1 MPGTAESH
9 PHRDSVIVVGAGPA
23 GLAAVLALA
32 RHGIPT
38 VLIDTGDGTAREG
51 SRSCALDAE
60 TYAFA
65 AELVRGRL
73 AGAGQPWGPLRIRRR
88 STTVP
93 AVRGTDGSAAPA
105 PERFGLSQQRL
116 EQALL
121 DTVRET
127 PLVTVRWRHRVEG
140 IDQRKDAV
148 TVVARG
154 PRGVIQEQGAWLVA
168 ADGAHSSV
176 RRALGVRFPGRPRVD
191 RLLCADVKVALP
203 RPPWDES
210 PVEPW
215 LFVDP
220 PFQRDGTVLAQPL
233 PSDVWRLTWQLPLV
247 HGVAKA
253 ADATALIPVHG
264 DPGDPRRTVNRVRAV
279 LRTLEAM
286 HPDGNPDDGPV
297 PPVHDLLWQGEFEV
311 HQRLARRFRIGRVLL
326 AGDAAH
332 LVHPTVADGVD
343 LGLQDARNLAWKL
356 ALVLRRRAP
365 ERLIETYHGERR
377 SAARRRLAYGE
388 DALHFFSPRGAAQ
401 KVGRRLTIMG
411 ARGKGTTLRRLD
423 PRALFAD
430 SQPEYAGSP
439 LLTAGPGV
447 GAPVGDVPVVRADGQ
462 RAQLSACLDAGMVVV
477 LVAPGIEVWEGRR
490 WRDAGLMPLLRA
502 RLGELPVASE
512 LVVTPEYPGATAHT
526 LLVVRPD
533 GYLTA
538 WLPPG
543 RDDELLPAIMRGVGR
558 RTADPVAAAVPE

>member
-23 GLAAVLALA
+23 GLASVLALA
-32 RHGIPT
+32 RQGIRT
-38 VLIDTGDGTAREG
+38 VLIDAGDGTAREG
-51 SRSCALDAE
+51 SRSCALDAV

-65 AELVRGRL
+65 TELVGGRL

-93 AVRGTDGSAAPA
+93 PVRGSDGSAAPA

-127 PLVTVRWRHRVEG
+127 ALVTVLWRHRVEG
-140 IDQRKDAV
+140 IDQHKDAV

-154 PRGVIQEQGAWLVA
+154 PRGVIQQQGAWLVA
-168 ADGAHSSV
+168 ADGAHSAV

-247 HGVAKA
+247 HGIAKA
-253 ADATALIPVHG
+253 ADATALIPVQG
-264 DPGDPRRTVNRVRAV
+264 DPGDPRRTANRVRAV
-279 LRTLEAM
+279 LRTLEGL
-286 HPDGNPDDGPV
+286 HPDGDTDAA
-297 PPVHDLLWQGEFEV
+297 PVHDLLWQGEFEV

-356 ALVLRRRAP
+356 ALVMRRRAP

-401 KVGRRLTIMG
+401 KVGRRLTLMG

-430 SQPEYAGSP
+430 AYPEYAGSP
-439 LLTAGPGV
+439 LLTPGPGV
-447 GAPVGDVPVVRADGQ
+447 GAPVEDIPVVRADGQ
-462 RAQLSACLDAGMVVV
+462 RAQLSVCLDAGLVFV

-502 RLGELPVASE
+502 RLGELPLESE

-543 RDDELLPAIMRGVGR
+543 GELLAAALRAVGR
-558 RTADPVAAAVPE
+558 RPDAVVAAVPE

>member
-23 GLAAVLALA
+23 GLASVLALA
-32 RHGIPT
+32 RQGVPT
-38 VLIDTGDGTAREG
+38 VLIDAGDGTAREG
-51 SRSCALDAE
+51 SRSCALDAA

-65 AELVRGRL
+65 AGLAGGRL

-88 STTVP
+88 STDVP
-93 AVRGTDGSAAPA
+93 TLRGPDESAEPA
-105 PERFGLSQQRL
+105 STERFGLSQQRL

-121 DTVRET
+121 DTVRAT
-127 PLVTVRWRHRVEG
+127 PLVTALWRHRVEG
-140 IDQRKDAV
+140 IEQHTDSV
-148 TVVARG
+148 TVLARG
-154 PRGVIQEQGAWLVA
+154 PRGVIQQRGAWLVA
-168 ADGAHSSV
+168 ADGAHSAV

-233 PSDVWRLTWQLPLV
+233 PSDMWRLTWQLPLAQ
-247 HGVAKA
+247 GIAKA

-264 DPGDPRRTVNRVRAV
+264 DPGDPRRTTHRVRAV

-286 HPDGNPDDGPV
+286 NPDADTAADPV
-297 PPVHDLLWQGEFEV
+297 YDLVWTGEFEV

-332 LVHPTVADGVD
+332 LVHPTVADAVD
-343 LGLQDARNLAWKL
+343 LALQDARNLAWKL
-356 ALVLRRRAP
+356 ALVIRRRAP
-365 ERLIETYHGERR
+365 ERLAETYHGERR

-388 DALHFFSPRGAAQ
+388 DALHFFSPRGTAQ
-401 KVGRRLTIMG
+401 KVGRRLTLMG

-423 PRALFAD
+423 PRTLVAD
-430 SQPEYAGSP
+430 AQPEYAGSP
-439 LLTAGPGV
+439 LLTPGPGV
-447 GAPVGDVPVVRADGQ
+447 GAIADDVPVVRADGQ
-462 RAQLSACLDAGMVVV
+462 RAQLSDCLDAGLVVV

-502 RLGELPVASE
+502 RLAELPVASE
-512 LVVTPEYPGATAHT
+512 LVVTPEYPEATAHT

-533 GYLTA
+533 GYLAA

-543 RDDELLPAIMRGVGR
+543 HDGELITTALRTVGR
-558 RTADPVAAAVPE
+558 RAREAVVAGVPE